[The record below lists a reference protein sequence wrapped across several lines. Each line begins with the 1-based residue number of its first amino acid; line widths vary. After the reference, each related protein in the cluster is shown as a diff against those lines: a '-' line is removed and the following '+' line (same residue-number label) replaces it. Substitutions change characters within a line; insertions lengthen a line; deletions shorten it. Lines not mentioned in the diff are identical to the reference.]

1 MLAVRPLKRMHLQNG
16 VDLIEIQRVQ
26 EAIDRFGQRFL
37 KRVFTPAEL
46 ALFSDQVASLAVRW
60 AAKEAVA
67 KAFCTGIGD
76 ISFQEIEILRGPR
89 NEPVLLLHGAAKEL
103 AAQTGLTAWS
113 ISLSHTDTL
122 AIAFVTAIGD
132 SMK

>member
-1 MLAVRPLKRMHLQNG
+1 MHLRNG
-16 VDLIEIQRVQ
+16 VDLIEIHRVQ

-37 KRVFTPAEL
+37 KRVFTPGEL
-46 ALFSDQVASLAVRW
+46 ALFSEQIASLAVRW

-76 ISFQEIEILRGPR
+76 ISFQEIEILRGQR
-89 NEPVLLLHGAAKEL
+89 NEPVLLLHGAAKAL
-103 AAQTGLTAWS
+103 AAQHGLTTWS
-113 ISLSHTDTL
+113 ISLSHTETL

-132 SMK
+132 PVK

>member
-1 MLAVRPLKRMHLQNG
+1 MHLRNG

-67 KAFCTGIGD
+67 KAFCMGIGD

-122 AIAFVTAIGD
+122 AIAFVTAIGA